1 MKKRFIVGIIFV
13 VLVLLLG
20 CTTKI
25 HFTKGA
31 DLEGSVLF
39 NAFER
44 ADTGNICGSIYDLD
58 LSTSETTLLT
68 SASSTEFA
76 LSPDGSKLVFVDD
89 GKCSESGE
97 NKEKVF
103 IYYFDSGKKEVI
115 NDIFDG
121 SGFVWSPDSQKIL
134 FGCDFEEQGEG
145 ICVVDMETKTV
156 PFLGE
161 GDPLFAEFDWVDNE
175 NFVLS
180 FGSTIQNVNV
190 ESGELQELS
199 LQGMMMDVNSA
210 GDKLS
215 LVKQAGSE
223 EGQVKIFIYNFE
235 SKDEKRLTTSGINTK
250 EMNPLWSPNSKYV
263 AFETSPY
270 VSKSFSRGNV
280 AVASVE
286 TGKEEFSSERFSS
299 EVLVTSEG
307 EGGLHPAWSLDSQ
320 YLSYISGRGKINII
334 SVAKR
339 THNVIEPHKGTIHTI
354 AWR

>member
-1 MKKRFIVGIIFV
+1 MKKRFSIGLIFV

-20 CTTKI
+20 CTTKV

-31 DLEGSVLF
+31 DLEGNVLF

-44 ADTGNICGSIYDLD
+44 ADTGNICGSIYNLD

-76 LSPDGSKLVFVDD
+76 LSPDRNKLIFIDD

-103 IYYFDSGKKEVI
+103 VYYFDSGEKEVI
-115 NDIFDG
+115 NDLFDG
-121 SGFVWSPDSQKIL
+121 SGFVWSLDSQKVL
-134 FGCDFEEQGEG
+134 FGCDLKEQGEG
-145 ICVVDMETKTV
+145 ICVVDIETKTV
-156 PFLGE
+156 PFFGE

-180 FGSTIQNVNV
+180 FGSTIHNVNV

-210 GDKLS
+210 GDWLS

-223 EGQVKIFIYNFE
+223 EGQIKIYIYNFA

-250 EMNPLWSPNSKYV
+250 EMNPLWSPNSKYMT
-263 AFETSPY
+263 FETSPY

-280 AVASVE
+280 AVVNVE
-286 TGKEEFSSERFSS
+286 TGKEEFNSERFSS
-299 EVLVTSEG
+299 EVLVTSET
-307 EGGLHPAWSLDSQ
+307 EGGLHPTWSSDSQ
-320 YLSYISGRGKINII
+320 NLGYISGRGKINII
-334 SVAKR
+334 SVEKR
-339 THNVIEPHKGTIHTI
+339 THNVIEPNKGTIHTI

>member
-1 MKKRFIVGIIFV
+1 MKKRFITGLIFV

-31 DLEGSVLF
+31 DLEGNVLF

-58 LSTSETTLLT
+58 LSTSQTTLLT
-68 SASSTEFA
+68 SASSTEFS
-76 LSPDGSKLVFVDD
+76 LSPDGNKLVFVDD

-97 NKEKVF
+97 NEEKVF
-103 IYYFDSGKKEVI
+103 VYYFDSGEKEVI

-121 SGFVWSPDSQKIL
+121 SGFVWSSDSQKIL
-134 FGCDFEEQGEG
+134 FGCDLKEQGEG
-145 ICVVDMETKTV
+145 ICVFDINTKTV
-156 PFLGE
+156 PFFGE

-180 FGSTIQNVNV
+180 FGSTIQSVNV
-190 ESGELQELS
+190 ESGEVQDLS

-215 LVKQAGSE
+215 FVRQAGSE
-223 EGQVKIFIYNFE
+223 EGQIKIFTYNLV
-235 SKDEKRLTTSGINTK
+235 SKDEKRLTSSGINIK
-250 EMNPLWSPNSKYV
+250 EMNPLWSPNSKYIT
-263 AFETSPY
+263 FETSPY
-270 VSKSFSRGNV
+270 VSKSFSRGNI
-280 AVASVE
+280 AVVNVE
-286 TGKEEFSSERFSS
+286 TGKEEFNSERFSS

-320 YLSYISGRGKINII
+320 YLGYISGRGKINII
-334 SVAKR
+334 SVEKR
-339 THNVIEPHKGTIHTI
+339 MHNVVEPNKGTIHTI